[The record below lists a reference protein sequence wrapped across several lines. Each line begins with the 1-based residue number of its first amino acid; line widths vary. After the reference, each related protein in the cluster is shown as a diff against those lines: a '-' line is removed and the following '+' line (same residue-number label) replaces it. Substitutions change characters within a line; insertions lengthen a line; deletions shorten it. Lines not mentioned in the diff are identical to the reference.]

1 MRRLLAAFVLAC
13 ALPFVTGCT
22 VNPATGERSFTAFM
36 SPAEEVR
43 VGAQEHPKLVKQ
55 FGGRYDDPEL
65 AAYVTRIGATVAQV
79 TEFPEIRYSFTLLN
93 DEKVNAFALPGGYV
107 HITRGLLALANSEAE
122 VASVLAHEI
131 GHVTARHSAQRYSQ
145 AMVANLGLA
154 ILGAAGAAAGTSS
167 GVGDLAA
174 FGAQAYLQGF
184 SREQEFEADMLGIRY
199 MSRAGYDPAA
209 MVSFFRKLDGFTEL
223 QAVMAGDPGAAN
235 RFSIMASHPR
245 TGDRVAQAFQ
255 LARGTAIA
263 RPRPEEDYLAR
274 IDGMLFGD
282 HPSQGVRRGRDFLH
296 PALGFA
302 FRVPPGFVM
311 FNSARQLVARGP
323 GKSLIAF
330 DAADPRAVVEAQS
343 MSDYVGR
350 VWGGRLGLQSL
361 ERITV
366 NSMDGATGAARLRTN
381 SGTSDVR
388 LVAIQERQNRV
399 YRFLFVTPA
408 QLTGQLATELQR
420 TTFSFRRL
428 SAAEAAAIKPLR
440 LRIVT
445 VRSGDTPET
454 FAEQMPFAEYRLERF
469 LALNGLPYGA
479 RLQPDQRVKIVTDR

>member
-1 MRRLLAAFVLAC
+1 MRRLAATFLIVAA
-13 ALPFVTGCT
+13 ALGLGGCT

-36 SPAEEVR
+36 SPAEELR

-65 AAYVTRIGATVAQV
+65 AAYVARIGAAVAQV
-79 TEFPEIRYSFTLLN
+79 TEFPEIRYTFTLLN
-93 DEKVNAFALPGGYV
+93 DEKVNAFALLGGYI
-107 HITRGLLALANSEAE
+107 HITRGLMALANSEAE

-145 AMVANLGLA
+145 AVVANFGLA
-154 ILGAAGAAAGTSS
+154 ILGAAGAAAGAPT

-184 SREQEFEADMLGIRY
+184 SRDQEFEADILGIRY

-209 MVSFFRKLDGFTEL
+209 MVGFFRKLDGYTEL
-223 QAVMAGDPGAAN
+223 QAVMAGDPGAAS
-235 RFSIMASHPR
+235 RFNIMASHPR
-245 TGDRVAQAFQ
+245 TGDRVAQALQ
-255 LARGTAIA
+255 LAQGTAVA

-282 HPSQGVRRGRDFLH
+282 HPSQGVRRDRDFLH
-296 PALGFA
+296 PELGFA

-311 FNSARQLVARGP
+311 FNSARRLVARGP
-323 GKSLIAF
+323 GNSLIAF
-330 DAADPRAVVEAQS
+330 DAADPRAVAQARS
-343 MSDYVGR
+343 MADYVGR

-361 ERITV
+361 ERISV
-366 NSMDGATGAARLRTN
+366 NGMEGATGAARLRTN

-388 LVAIQERQNRV
+388 LVAIRKRQNRV

-408 QLTGQLATELQR
+408 QLTGQLATELQW

-428 SAAEAAAIKPLR
+428 SAAIKPLR
-440 LRIVT
+440 LRVVT
-445 VRSGDTPET
+445 VRAGDTPET

-479 RLQPDQRVKIVTDR
+479 RLQPGQRVKIVADR